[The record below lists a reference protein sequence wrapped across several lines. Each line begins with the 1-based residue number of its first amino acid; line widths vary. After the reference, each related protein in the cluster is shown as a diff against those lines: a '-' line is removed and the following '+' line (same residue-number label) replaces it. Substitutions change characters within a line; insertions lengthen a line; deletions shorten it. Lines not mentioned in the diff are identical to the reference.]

1 MQINSNRWNKIRYSI
16 HSVYYDLILLIFRKE
31 REKAIQV
38 LSPRKGDSI
47 LIVGAGTG
55 LDLPY
60 LKGDYQ
66 ITATDLTPAMLNQ
79 LKKRA
84 EKLEMNINVLEMDGQ
99 DLQFEN
105 NSFDCVILN
114 LILAVIPDPKKCIAE
129 AERVLKFNGKI
140 LVFDKFL
147 AENQEPSLFRKF
159 FNILSSTLF
168 SDVNRKFSDILSATN
183 LKIETEQP
191 SKFGGAFKIYCLIK

>member
-168 SDVNRKFSDILSATN
+168 SDVNRKFSDILSATS

-191 SKFGGAFKIYCLIK
+191 SEFRGAFKIYCLIK

>member
-114 LILAVIPDPKKCIAE
+114 LILAVIPDPKKSISE
-129 AERVLKFNGKI
+129 TERVLKFN
-140 LVFDKFL
+140 
-147 AENQEPSLFRKF
+147 R
-159 FNILSSTLF
+159 
-168 SDVNRKFSDILSATN
+168 
-183 LKIETEQP
+183 
-191 SKFGGAFKIYCLIK
+191 

>member
-168 SDVNRKFSDILSATN
+168 SDVNRKFSDILSATS

-191 SKFGGAFKIYCLIK
+191 SIFGGAFKIYCLIK